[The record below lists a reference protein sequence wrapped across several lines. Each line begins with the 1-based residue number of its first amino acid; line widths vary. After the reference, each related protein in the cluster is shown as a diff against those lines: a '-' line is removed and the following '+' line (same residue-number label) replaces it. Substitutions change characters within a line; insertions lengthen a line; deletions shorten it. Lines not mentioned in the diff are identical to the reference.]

1 MASIINW
8 IRSTPLITGQYLH
21 SQSTLEDQ
29 IGNYVIQPCP
39 DNLLRQQKEKFILDF
54 APYKAFRS
62 DFSEMAEYYDGSD
75 YTDYGAY
82 FYCQTC
88 DIRQTFDQSSPSGME
103 SNDWTKI
110 VTLLGFHLGHV
121 WTFTAESRD
130 EESNQYLSMTGLVLH
145 Q

>member
-1 MASIINW
+1 MADIINW
-8 IRSTPLITGQYLH
+8 IRSTPLITGQYLT
-21 SQSTLEDQ
+21 SESMLEDQ

-39 DNLLRQQKEKFILDF
+39 DNLLRQGKDKFILDF
-54 APYKAFRS
+54 YPYKAFRS
-62 DFSEMAEYYDGSD
+62 GFSEMAEHYEEDGFYSYD
-75 YTDYGAY
+75 AY

-88 DIRQTFDQSSPSGME
+88 DIRQPFDQSSPSGME

-121 WTFTAESRD
+121 WTFSAESRD
-130 EESNQYLSMTGLVLH
+130 EESNQYLFMNGLVL

>member
-8 IRSTPLITGQYLH
+8 IRSTPLITGQYLT
-21 SQSTLEDQ
+21 SESMLEDQ

-39 DNLLRQQKEKFILDF
+39 DNLLRQGKDKFILDF

-62 DFSEMAEYYDGSD
+62 GFSEMAEYYEEDGFYNYD
-75 YTDYGAY
+75 AY

-121 WTFTAESRD
+121 WTFSAESRD
-130 EESNQYLSMTGLVLH
+130 EESNQYLFMNGLVL